1 LEIWPILFVVYWAS
15 VMAWL
20 LMADRVCRG
29 LSQRHPLLYE
39 NLGRPALASPG
50 PGLRSEIAL
59 LRFLLSRR
67 DRHTGDE
74 ALSRLC
80 GVMRG
85 LLGTYVVFFVTMP
98 GLLLR

>member
-1 LEIWPILFVVYWAS
+1 MQIWPILFLVYWAS
-15 VMAWL
+15 VLVWL

-39 NLGRPALASPG
+39 NLGRPALSTPG
-50 PGLRSEIAL
+50 PGLGSEMAL

-74 ALSRLC
+74 SLVRLC
-80 GVMRG
+80 GTMRG
-85 LLGTYVVFFVTMP
+85 FLGAYVVFFVTAP